1 MPASSDTSPQQ
12 SDCDNRVS
20 APAGA
25 GAPGLATFGTWVGKP
40 SRFERRLFFIL
51 AAVALVY
58 AFLAGL
64 ATVGD
69 PDFGWLL
76 ARSRWIAQHHHV
88 LSTDVL
94 SYTVPDAD
102 AVYPALGGLALY
114 WIYLLGGYSLL
125 SWTCALAC
133 AGTVALLLRRGS
145 VVSAAIAILTVPF
158 IAMRMAPRAELFA
171 LVIFAAYV
179 SLLWQHHE
187 TGRARL
193 WLLPLLMVLWVNV
206 HFSFFSGFGLLAAFV
221 VVELLEFPF
230 GVDRR
235 LQAISRLKRE
245 IPWFLATAAVT
256 IVNPWGWRIYQET
269 IHFTTSTLGVRVN
282 EWVPLHWNWT
292 NSLTSFSLRSTNDL
306 IHLLFGIALL
316 AVALAL
322 LQLRWGAAFLLL
334 AALYQSS
341 RHFRMMPLASC
352 LLVVVAGAVLSPAL
366 QSIRSRISSP
376 RLRTILA
383 SAAVVC
389 FAAIAVVRAADVVTN
404 YHYLS
409 ERNLSTFGAG
419 LSGWFPRRAAEFIEN
434 QNLRGEVFNTYS
446 EGGYLLWALG
456 PERRD
461 YIDGQETTFGTLL
474 QHEADMRSAPLDSEA
489 WQKEADRYGINTI
502 VFPLTMDEV
511 SLARLNSDCRSQQ
524 WRPVYF
530 DEVSIVFVRRTPA
543 TEDLIRRFEVDCA
556 TAPLPRDPLPLNAAS
571 FNQWI
576 DAARLLWALG
586 RNAEALPAI
595 DKAMAIF
602 PDNAHAHWYRGQI
615 LYALQRQS
623 DAEEE
628 WRRAL
633 ALAPREIT
641 PWASLPDFQATL
653 WSSLAELYRR
663 QERTPDAIQALRNVI
678 KLSSDSSLKLQ
689 SMADLG
695 ALYLAEG
702 QDADAEKQW
711 LAALSL
717 APQESSIWYSLA
729 DLYQRQQHFPQAIH
743 AAQQAV
749 QFAPD
754 ATAKSQALMKLAL
767 LYLRTRQPQQALQ
780 ALDQVAS
787 TAPPDLLA
795 ASGRRNFSFDLAQ
808 ARAATYMALGN
819 IPQATSFEEEAVKLD
834 PDAPDAW
841 SHLAR
846 LYQRGGRVA
855 DQQLAEHRANALQN
869 TSGQH

>member
-1 MPASSDTSPQQ
+1 MPALSNTSPQQ
-12 SDCDNRVS
+12 SDSVNRT
-20 APAGA
+20 
-25 GAPGLATFGTWVGKP
+25 GAPGLAVFETRVGEP

-51 AAVALVY
+51 AAVALIY

-76 ARSRWIAQHHHV
+76 ARSRWMAQHHHV
-88 LSTDVL
+88 LSTNLL
-94 SYTVPDAD
+94 SYTVPNAGS
-102 AVYPALGGLALY
+102 VYPALGGLILY
-114 WIYLLGGYSLL
+114 WIYLLGGYALL

-145 VVSAAIAILTVPF
+145 VVSAAIAILAVPF
-158 IAMRMAPRAELFA
+158 IAMRMVPRAELFA

-187 TGRARL
+187 TGRAPL
-193 WLLPLLMVLWVNV
+193 WLLPLLMAIWVNV
-206 HFSFFSGFGLLAAFV
+206 HFSFFSGLGLLAAFV
-221 VVELLEFPF
+221 AVELLEFPF
-230 GVDRR
+230 GADRR
-235 LQAISRLKRE
+235 LQAMSRLKRE
-245 IPWFLATAAVT
+245 IPWFLAAAAAT

-269 IHFTTSTLGVRVN
+269 IHFTTATLGVRVN

-292 NSLTSFSLRSTNDL
+292 NSFSLRSTNDL
-306 IHLLFGIALL
+306 IHLLFAVALL

-334 AALYQSS
+334 AALFQAS

-352 LLVVVAGAVLSPAL
+352 LLVVVAGAVLSAVMPW
-366 QSIRSRISSP
+366 IRSRISNP
-376 RLRTILA
+376 RLRTIMA
-383 SAAVVC
+383 SAVVVF

-404 YHYLS
+404 YHYLA
-409 ERNLSTFGAG
+409 ERNLSTFGGG
-419 LSGWFPRRAAEFIEN
+419 LSGWFPRRAAEFIRN
-434 QNLRGEVFNTYS
+434 QNLPGEVFNTYS

-461 YIDGQETTFGTLL
+461 YIDGQETPFGNLL

-502 VFPLTMDEV
+502 IFPLTMDEV

-530 DEVSIVFVRRTPA
+530 DEVSIVLVRRTPA

-576 DAARLLWALG
+576 DAARILSALG
-586 RNAEALPAI
+586 RNSEALSAV
-595 DKAMAIF
+595 DKAMTIF

-633 ALAPREIT
+633 RFGATRDYALGVA
-641 PWASLPDFQATL
+641 AGLPG
-653 WSSLAELYRR
+653 Y
-663 QERTPDAIQALRNVI
+663 ALVFAGGA
-678 KLSSDSSLKLQ
+678 LSS
-689 SMADLG
+689 AG
-695 ALYLAEG
+695 A
-702 QDADAEKQW
+702 
-711 LAALSL
+711 
-717 APQESSIWYSLA
+717 
-729 DLYQRQQHFPQAIH
+729 H
-743 AAQQAV
+743 
-749 QFAPD
+749 
-754 ATAKSQALMKLAL
+754 T
-767 LYLRTRQPQQALQ
+767 
-780 ALDQVAS
+780 
-787 TAPPDLLA
+787 
-795 ASGRRNFSFDLAQ
+795 
-808 ARAATYMALGN
+808 
-819 IPQATSFEEEAVKLD
+819 
-834 PDAPDAW
+834 
-841 SHLAR
+841 
-846 LYQRGGRVA
+846 
-855 DQQLAEHRANALQN
+855 
-869 TSGQH
+869 